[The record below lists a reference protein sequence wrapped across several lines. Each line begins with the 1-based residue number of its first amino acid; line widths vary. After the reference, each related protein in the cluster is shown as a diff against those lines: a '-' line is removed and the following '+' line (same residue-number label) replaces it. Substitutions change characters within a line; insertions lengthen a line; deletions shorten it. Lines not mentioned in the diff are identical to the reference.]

1 MATALL
7 AFAVAAVHCGQAFV
21 VTPLMMG
28 ASSAGAVATDARRE
42 VGGTRTPISAIAS
55 PVTTK
60 EIQTVGNVEEFDRIV
75 ARPKQVVAVWFQAS
89 WCRKCKYIGSRL
101 RRLDEHLP
109 AYLTNNLVLV
119 SIDVNKVAEVPQRQK
134 IKDLPTIQFFVE
146 GKEVGSYVATDRG
159 EAFYSNMERH
169 LRAAQEDDGDA
180 ATEE

>member
-75 ARPKQVVAVWFQAS
+75 ARPKQVSTTPYTRCHSSYDTSVP
-89 WCRKCKYIGSRL
+89 RED
-101 RRLDEHLP
+101 LD
-109 AYLTNNLVLV
+109 
-119 SIDVNKVAEVPQRQK
+119 
-134 IKDLPTIQFFVE
+134 DL
-146 GKEVGSYVATDRG
+146 
-159 EAFYSNMERH
+159 
-169 LRAAQEDDGDA
+169 
-180 ATEE
+180 